1 MSTVIV
7 TGDNITNEIY
17 SSNMPVL
24 INFWSSY
31 NQEKKTTAALEEM
44 SSELEGI
51 AKIVRIN
58 VNDEPDIAYRFKVE
72 KVPTMMVYRQGTVT
86 DTIVGNAGA
95 GMLRWILEHGQEE
108 SV

>member
-7 TGDNITNEIY
+7 TGDNITNEVY
-17 SSNMPVL
+17 GSDMPVL

-31 NQEKKTTAALEEM
+31 NQEKKSTAALEEM

-51 AKIVRIN
+51 AKIVRVN

-95 GMLRWILEHGQEE
+95 SMLRWILEHGQEE
-108 SV
+108 TV